1 MESMFASGAIGSTVE
16 LESAMR
22 KAVFIF
28 FLSLG
33 IAAGALATRGDDWGL
48 SAVMMAVGA
57 LFGAAIGGGLSSI
70 GKRQRRLR
78 LRTEGEI
85 DPIPG
90 LGTSSRDLAA
100 NYWRDKGSPPFTRMP
115 DTEPDRHMFDP
126 DKVG

>member
-1 MESMFASGAIGSTVE
+1 
-16 LESAMR
+16 MR

-28 FLSLG
+28 FLALG
-33 IAAGALATRGDDWGL
+33 IAMGALATRGDDWGL

-57 LFGAAIGGGLSSI
+57 LFGAAVGGGLANI
-70 GKRQRRLR
+70 GKPQRWQA
-78 LRTEGEI
+78 LRTEDEI

-90 LGTSSRDLAA
+90 MGTSSRDLAA

-115 DTEPDRHMFDP
+115 DAEPDRHMFDP

>member
-1 MESMFASGAIGSTVE
+1 
-16 LESAMR
+16 MR

-48 SAVMMAVGA
+48 RAVMMVVGA
-57 LFGAAIGGGLSSI
+57 LFGAAIGGGLASI
-70 GKRQRRLR
+70 GKRQRRLG
-78 LRTEGEI
+78 LRTESEI

-100 NYWRDKGSPPFTRMP
+100 NYWRDEGHPPFMKPPRPEYGNRML
-115 DTEPDRHMFDP
+115 DA
-126 DKVG
+126 DKLS

>member
-1 MESMFASGAIGSTVE
+1 
-16 LESAMR
+16 MR

-33 IAAGALATRGDDWGL
+33 IAAGAFATKGDDWGL
-48 SAVMMAVGA
+48 SAVMMGVGA
-57 LFGAAIGGGLSSI
+57 LFGAAIGGGLASI
-70 GKRQRRLR
+70 GKRQRWLA
-78 LRTEGEI
+78 LRTEDEI

-90 LGTSSRDLAA
+90 MGTSSRDLAA

-115 DTEPDRHMFDP
+115 DAEPDRHMFDP

>member
-1 MESMFASGAIGSTVE
+1 MQ
-16 LESAMR
+16 

-33 IAAGALATRGDDWGL
+33 IAAGALATRGDGWGL
-48 SAVMMAVGA
+48 SAVMMGVGA
-57 LFGAAIGGGLSSI
+57 LFGAAIGGGLASL
-70 GKRQRRLR
+70 GKRQRRFA
-78 LRTEGEI
+78 LRTEVEI

-90 LGTSSRDLAA
+90 MGTASRDLAA

-115 DTEPDRHMFDP
+115 DAEPDRHMFDP